1 MKTLET
7 FSDVMDTL
15 PMEELRDI
23 LLRPRPVTTDMF
35 ICMVAWLGKTE
46 APTRCAI
53 ERVMV
58 ICGAFPTISEARRK
72 IKQGGV
78 KWNGKSVRDSKMIPD
93 WIWPGWGIL
102 ALGKKQNWLVIGRQ
116 HNNEQTTQ
124 TTTAEAT
131 SLGIP
136 TNEAGGAL
144 EESS

>member
-7 FSDVMDTL
+7 FSDAMDTL
-15 PMEELRDI
+15 PMEELRGI

-35 ICMVAWLGKTE
+35 ICMVSWLGKTE
-46 APTRCAI
+46 APVGCAM

-58 ICGAFPTISEARRK
+58 ICGAFSTISEARRK
-72 IKQGGV
+72 IKQKGIR
-78 KWNGKSVRDSKMIPD
+78 WNGEPVRDSKMIPD

-124 TTTAEAT
+124 TETANQTTLGLPTSEASGT
-131 SLGIP
+131 LR
-136 TNEAGGAL
+136 
-144 EESS
+144 ESS